1 MDLSLSAFGQV
12 IKMGW
17 SVTVITLNQLVKGLC
32 DNNRMSDAM
41 DVVLRRMQELGCTPN
56 ILSYNTLMKGLCTE
70 KKSQKALELL
80 HMMADDGYNTQ
91 LPT

>member
-1 MDLSLSAFGQV
+1 
-12 IKMGW
+12 
-17 SVTVITLNQLVKGLC
+17 
-32 DNNRMSDAM
+32 MSDAM